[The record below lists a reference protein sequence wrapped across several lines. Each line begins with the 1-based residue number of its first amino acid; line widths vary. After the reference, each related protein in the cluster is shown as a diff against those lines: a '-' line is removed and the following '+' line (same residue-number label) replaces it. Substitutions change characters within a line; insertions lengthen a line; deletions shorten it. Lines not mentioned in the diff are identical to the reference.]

1 MTAEEPVPADRS
13 AAGLVMRARNGDK
26 LAWDTIVDRYA
37 PLIWSICRR
46 YRLDRA
52 DAEDIAQNVWLHLI
66 DDLDKIRQPAALP
79 GWLATIARREC
90 SRARRAAQRS
100 NPAGYEFD
108 AETVPDHQAVT
119 AEQEL
124 LAAERHV
131 ALREALGRLA
141 PGCQRLLVLLIADPP
156 LPYAEISARLGIS
169 VGSIGPTRAR
179 CLEKLRRDPVIAA
192 LIEAAYEREFVL

>member
-1 MTAEEPVPADRS
+1 LS
-13 AAGLVMRARNGDK
+13 AL
-26 LAWDTIVDRYA
+26 
-37 PLIWSICRR
+37 S
-46 YRLDRA
+46 
-52 DAEDIAQNVWLHLI
+52 
-66 DDLDKIRQPAALP
+66 
-79 GWLATIARREC
+79 
-90 SRARRAAQRS
+90 
-100 NPAGYEFD
+100 
-108 AETVPDHQAVT
+108 

-192 LIEAAYEREFVL
+192 LIEAADEREFVL